1 VKAKLLKDTEAAP
14 RANDDRLFERSGK
27 RWWPAGTILED
38 PRAHR
43 LVGLGVAVP
52 ADDECTAAAAMSTAE
67 MKAAQRQQEPVSK
80 GIHPDDYQ
88 RYFDGEITGYDI
100 DGNDIP
106 GPNYIEP
113 DEDDDDDD

>member
-1 VKAKLLKDTEAAP
+1 MIAFSSVPENVGGLP
-14 RANDDRLFERSGK
+14 VRSSKTHG
-27 RWWPAGTILED
+27 RI
-38 PRAHR
+38 
-43 LVGLGVAVP
+43 GLSAVP